1 MSRWAKHLAGVLLIL
16 AASAGAAL
24 AVDLEVVVHR
34 GTMVGTGVAGL
45 DLLLCRQGPCT
56 AVATTDGNGHAV
68 FSGVDAGEVSLQA
81 LSGDCGPFEWTVT
94 VRAAAEPPRVE
105 VVVPETGRLVVQVSR
120 STGSGEAA
128 PLASTRVEFL
138 IHALSDLSGFPEFSS
153 AGTETD
159 GKGFASVCLPAGIEL
174 EVRVRASGFEATAL
188 PVQQPKPAE
197 TARARITLQAS

>member
-16 AASAGAAL
+16 AASTGAAL
-24 AVDLEVVVHR
+24 AADLEVVVHR
-34 GTMVGTGVAGL
+34 GTMDGAGVAGL

-56 AVATTDGNGHAV
+56 AVATTDGKGHAV
-68 FSGVDAGEVSLQA
+68 FSGVDAGEISLRA

-94 VRAAAEPPRVE
+94 VTASAEPPKVD

-120 STGSGEAA
+120 STASGEAA

-138 IHALSDLSGFPEFSS
+138 IHARSDLSGFPQFSS

-174 EVRVRASGFEATAL
+174 EVRVRASGFEASAL
-188 PVQQPKPAE
+188 PVQHLKPAE
-197 TARARITLQAS
+197 TTRARITLQAS